1 VDEIIHPREKIK
13 TVAELGPFIAEAR
26 AGGKQVALAN
36 GCFDLLHV
44 GHVRYLQAARALAD
58 TLIVA
63 INDDSSVRLLKGEGR
78 PLQPQC
84 DRAEILASLACVD
97 FVVIFDTPTVAPV
110 LEALHPDFHAKGTDY
125 SEETVPERQT
135 VASYGG
141 RTVIV
146 GDRKSHSSRD
156 LIARITTSAKQQR

>member
-1 VDEIIHPREKIK
+1 MAEISHPLNKIK
-13 TVAELGPFIAEAR
+13 TLAELGSLVAAAR
-26 AGGKQVALAN
+26 AAGKRVALAN

-44 GHVRYLQAARALAD
+44 GHVRYLQAAKALAD

-63 INDDSSVRLLKGEGR
+63 INDDSSVRLLKGEAR
-78 PLQPQC
+78 PLQDQL

-110 LEALHPDFHAKGTDY
+110 LEELHPDFHAKGTDY

-156 LIARITTSAKQQR
+156 LIARITSKARPR

>member
-1 VDEIIHPREKIK
+1 VAEISHPLDKIK
-13 TVAELGPFIAEAR
+13 TLTELGSLVAAAR
-26 AGGKQVALAN
+26 AAGKRVALAN

-78 PLQPQC
+78 PLQDQL

-110 LEALHPDFHAKGTDY
+110 LEELQPDFHAKGTDY

-156 LIARITTSAKQQR
+156 LIARITSNARPR

>member
-1 VDEIIHPREKIK
+1 MAEIGSPLQKIK
-13 TVAELGPFIAEAR
+13 TLAELGPLVAAAR
-26 AGGKQVALAN
+26 AAGQRVALAN

-44 GHVRYLQAARALAD
+44 GHIRYLEAAKTLAD

-63 INDDSSVRLLKGEGR
+63 INDDSSVRLLKGKAR
-78 PLQPQC
+78 PLQNQF
-84 DRAEILASLACVD
+84 DRAEVLASLACVD

-110 LEALHPDFHAKGTDY
+110 LETLHPDFHAKGTDY
-125 SEETVPERQT
+125 AEETVPERQT

-156 LIARITTSAKQQR
+156 LIARITSKARPR

>member
-1 VDEIIHPREKIK
+1 MAEIVPPLSKIK
-13 TVAELGPFIAEAR
+13 TVAELVGLVASAR
-26 AGGKQVALAN
+26 ACGKRVALAN

-44 GHVRYLQAARALAD
+44 GHVRYLEAARALAD
-58 TLIVA
+58 ILIVA
-63 INDDSSVRLLKGEGR
+63 INDDSSVRLLKGDAR
-78 PLQPQC
+78 PLQDQL

-97 FVVIFDTPTVAPV
+97 FVVVFDTPTVAPV

-125 SEETVPERQT
+125 SEETVPERHT
-135 VASYGG
+135 VAAYGG

-156 LIARITTSAKQQR
+156 LIARITSRARQC

>member
-1 VDEIIHPREKIK
+1 MSEVFHPLDKIK
-13 TVAELGPFIAEAR
+13 TLDELSRVIADAR
-26 AGGKQVALAN
+26 ACGRKVALAN

-44 GHVRYLQAARALAD
+44 GHIRYLEAAKALAD

-63 INDDSSVRLLKGEGR
+63 INDDASVRLLKGKER
-78 PLQPQC
+78 PLQSQS

-97 FVVIFDTPTVAPV
+97 FVLVFDTPTVTPV

-125 SEETVPERQT
+125 AEETVPERHT
-135 VASYGG
+135 VVSYGG

-146 GDRKSHSSRD
+146 GDQKSHSSRD
-156 LIARITTSAKQQR
+156 LIARIASRTQRR

>member
-1 VDEIIHPREKIK
+1 VAEISYPLDKIK
-13 TVAELGPFIAEAR
+13 TLAELGNLVAALR
-26 AGGKQVALAN
+26 AAGKRIALAN

-44 GHVRYLQAARALAD
+44 GHVRYLQAAKALAD

-63 INDDSSVRLLKGEGR
+63 INDDSSVRLLKGEAR
-78 PLQPQC
+78 PLQDQL

-110 LEALHPDFHAKGTDY
+110 LEKLQPDFHAKGTDY

-156 LIARITTSAKQQR
+156 LIARITSKARPR

>member
-1 VDEIIHPREKIK
+1 VAQIIHPSDKIK
-13 TVAELGPFIAEAR
+13 SLAELRCLVEVAR
-26 AGGKQVALAN
+26 AGGKRIALAN

-44 GHVRYLQAARALAD
+44 GHIRYLQAAKALAD

-63 INDDSSVRLLKGEGR
+63 INDDSSVQLLKGRAR
-78 PLQPQC
+78 PLQNQF

-97 FVVIFDTPTVAPV
+97 FVIIFDTPTVAP
-110 LEALHPDFHAKGTDY
+110 LLDALHPDFHSKGTDY

-146 GDRKSHSSRD
+146 GDQKSHSSCD
-156 LIARITTSAKQQR
+156 LIARITATNRQP

>member
-1 VDEIIHPREKIK
+1 MAGTAHPLDKIK
-13 TVAELGPFIAEAR
+13 GLAEISSIVADAR
-26 AGGKQVALAN
+26 AVGKRVALAN

-44 GHVRYLQAARALAD
+44 GHVRYLQAAKALAD

-63 INDDSSVRLLKGEGR
+63 INDDSSVRLLKGDAR
-78 PLQPQC
+78 PLQNQS
-84 DRAEILASLACVD
+84 DRAEILASFACVD
-97 FVVIFDTPTVAPV
+97 FVLIFDTPTVAPV

-156 LIARITTSAKQQR
+156 LIARITSAARQR

>member
-1 VDEIIHPREKIK
+1 MAEISHPLNKIK
-13 TVAELGPFIAEAR
+13 TLAELGSLVAAAR
-26 AGGKQVALAN
+26 AAGKRVALAN

-44 GHVRYLQAARALAD
+44 GHVRYLQAAKALAD

-63 INDDSSVRLLKGEGR
+63 INNDSSVRLLKGEAR
-78 PLQPQC
+78 PLQDQL

-110 LEALHPDFHAKGTDY
+110 LEELHPDFHAKGTDY

-156 LIARITTSAKQQR
+156 LIARITSKARPR